1 MNKPVTLLLATL
13 LAPLSGQLCAQES
26 VTMDGKQYSTIEVNG
41 QTYLIPDNGSK
52 KRVARSLDGKTPQQ
66 TPQQTLRRGDV
77 LMQGAA
83 SPELTVSGTLLVEAD
98 DATAKALATRHGLNF
113 KQSSGGIALLE
124 AKSGT
129 DLNAIATKL
138 KSEGVNVQIELSGAE
153 QQPK

>member
-66 TPQQTLRRGDV
+66 TLRRGDV

-98 DATAKALATRHGLNF
+98 DASAKALASRHGLSF
-113 KQSSGGIALLE
+113 KQISGGIALLE
-124 AKSGT
+124 AKPGT
-129 DLNAIATKL
+129 DLNAISARL
-138 KSEGVNVQIELSGAE
+138 QQEGVKVQIELAGAE
-153 QQPK
+153 QQPR

>member
-52 KRVARSLDGKTPQQ
+52 KRVARSLDSKA
-66 TPQQTLRRGDV
+66 PQQTLRRGDV

-98 DATAKALATRHGLNF
+98 DTSAKALATRHGLNF

-124 AKSGT
+124 AKPGT

>member
-52 KRVARSLDGKTPQQ
+52 KRVARSLDDKVPQQ
-66 TPQQTLRRGDV
+66 SLRRGDV

-98 DATAKALATRHGLNF
+98 DTSAKALATRHGLNF

-124 AKSGT
+124 AKPGT

>member
-52 KRVARSLDGKTPQQ
+52 KRVARSLDSKV
-66 TPQQTLRRGDV
+66 PQQTLRRGDV

-83 SPELTVSGTLLVEAD
+83 SPELIVSGTLLVEAD
-98 DATAKALATRHGLNF
+98 DASAKALATRHGLNF

-138 KSEGVNVQIELSGAE
+138 KSEGVKVQIELSGAE

>member
-52 KRVARSLDGKTPQQ
+52 RRVARSLDSKV
-66 TPQQTLRRGDV
+66 PQQTLRRGDV

>member
-13 LAPLSGQLCAQES
+13 LAPLSGQLCAEES

-52 KRVARSLDGKTPQQ
+52 KRVARSLDSKA
-66 TPQQTLRRGDV
+66 PQQTLRRGDV

-98 DATAKALATRHGLNF
+98 DASATALASRHGLSF

-124 AKSGT
+124 AKPGT
-129 DLNAIATKL
+129 DLNTIASKL
-138 KSEGVNVQIELSGAE
+138 QSEGVKVQIELSGAE

>member
-13 LAPLSGQLCAQES
+13 LAPLSGQLCAEES

-52 KRVARSLDGKTPQQ
+52 QRVARSLDSKV
-66 TPQQTLRRGDV
+66 PQQTLRRGDV

-98 DATAKALATRHGLNF
+98 DATARTLATRHGLNF

>member
-52 KRVARSLDGKTPQQ
+52 RRVARSLDSKV
-66 TPQQTLRRGDV
+66 PQQTLRRGDV

-98 DATAKALATRHGLNF
+98 DASAKALATRHGLNV

>member
-13 LAPLSGQLCAQES
+13 LAPLSGQLCAQKS

-52 KRVARSLDGKTPQQ
+52 KRVARSLDSKV
-66 TPQQTLRRGDV
+66 PQQTLRRGDV

-98 DATAKALATRHGLNF
+98 DASAKALATRHGLNF

-124 AKSGT
+124 AKPGT

-138 KSEGVNVQIELSGAE
+138 KSEGVKVQIELSGAE

>member
-13 LAPLSGQLCAQES
+13 LTPLSGQLCAEES

-52 KRVARSLDGKTPQQ
+52 KRVARSLDGKA
-66 TPQQTLRRGDV
+66 PQQTLRRGDV

-113 KQSSGGIALLE
+113 KQSSGDIALLE

>member
-26 VTMDGKQYSTIEVNG
+26 ITMDGKQYSTIEVNG

-52 KRVARSLDGKTPQQ
+52 KRVARSLDSKV
-66 TPQQTLRRGDV
+66 PQQTLRRGDV

-98 DATAKALATRHGLNF
+98 DASAKALATRHGLNF

-124 AKSGT
+124 AKSGN

-138 KSEGVNVQIELSGAE
+138 QSEGVKVQIELSGAE

>member
-52 KRVARSLDGKTPQQ
+52 KRVARSLDGKI
-66 TPQQTLRRGDV
+66 PQQTLRRGDV

-129 DLNAIATKL
+129 DLNAIATQL
-138 KSEGVNVQIELSGAE
+138 QSEGVNVQIELSGAE

>member
-13 LAPLSGQLCAQES
+13 LAPLSGQLCAEES

-52 KRVARSLDGKTPQQ
+52 KRVARSLDGKA
-66 TPQQTLRRGDV
+66 PQQTLRRGDV

-83 SPELTVSGTLLVEAD
+83 SPELTVSGTLLLEAD
-98 DATAKALATRHGLNF
+98 DATARTLATRHGLNF

-124 AKSGT
+124 AKPGT

>member
-13 LAPLSGQLCAQES
+13 LAPLSGQLCAEES

-52 KRVARSLDGKTPQQ
+52 KRVARSLDSKV
-66 TPQQTLRRGDV
+66 PQQTLRRGDV

-98 DATAKALATRHGLNF
+98 DASAKALATRHGLNF

-124 AKSGT
+124 AKLGT

>member
-52 KRVARSLDGKTPQQ
+52 KRVARSLDDKVPQQ
-66 TPQQTLRRGDV
+66 SLRRGDV

-98 DATAKALATRHGLNF
+98 DASAKALATRHGLNF

-124 AKSGT
+124 AKPGT

-138 KSEGVNVQIELSGAE
+138 QSEGVNVQIELSGAE

>member
-13 LAPLSGQLCAQES
+13 LAPLSGQLCAEES

-52 KRVARSLDGKTPQQ
+52 KRVARSLDDKVPQQ
-66 TPQQTLRRGDV
+66 SLRRGDV

-98 DATAKALATRHGLNF
+98 DATAKALASRHGLNF

-138 KSEGVNVQIELSGAE
+138 QSEGVKVQIELSGAE
-153 QQPK
+153 RQPK

>member
-26 VTMDGKQYSTIEVNG
+26 ITMDGKQYSTIEVNG

-52 KRVARSLDGKTPQQ
+52 KWVARSLDSKV
-66 TPQQTLRRGDV
+66 PQQTLRRGDV

-98 DATAKALATRHGLNF
+98 DASAKALATRHGLNF

-138 KSEGVNVQIELSGAE
+138 KSEGVKVQIELSGAE

>member
-52 KRVARSLDGKTPQQ
+52 KRVARSLDSKV
-66 TPQQTLRRGDV
+66 PQQTLRRGDV

-129 DLNAIATKL
+129 DLNAIATQL
-138 KSEGVNVQIELSGAE
+138 QSEGVKVQIELSGAE

>member
-52 KRVARSLDGKTPQQ
+52 KRVTRSIDSKV
-66 TPQQTLRRGDV
+66 PQQTLRRGDV

-98 DATAKALATRHGLNF
+98 DATAKALATRHSLNF

-124 AKSGT
+124 AKPGT

>member
-13 LAPLSGQLCAQES
+13 LAPLSGQLCAEES

-52 KRVARSLDGKTPQQ
+52 KRVARSLDGKA
-66 TPQQTLRRGDV
+66 PQQTLRRGDV

-113 KQSSGGIALLE
+113 KQSSGGIVLLE

-129 DLNAIATKL
+129 DLNAIATQL
-138 KSEGVNVQIELSGAE
+138 QSEGVNVQIELSGAE

>member
-52 KRVARSLDGKTPQQ
+52 KRVARSLDSKV
-66 TPQQTLRRGDV
+66 PQQTLRRGDV

-98 DATAKALATRHGLNF
+98 DASAKALATRHGLKF

>member
-13 LAPLSGQLCAQES
+13 LAPLSGQLCAEES

-52 KRVARSLDGKTPQQ
+52 KRVARSLDGKA
-66 TPQQTLRRGDV
+66 PQQTLRRGDV

-98 DATAKALATRHGLNF
+98 DATAKALATRHGLSF

-124 AKSGT
+124 AKPGT

>member
-52 KRVARSLDGKTPQQ
+52 KRVARSLDSKV
-66 TPQQTLRRGDV
+66 PQQTLRRGDV

-138 KSEGVNVQIELSGAE
+138 QSEGVKIQIELSGAE

>member
-52 KRVARSLDGKTPQQ
+52 KRVARSLDDKVPQQ
-66 TPQQTLRRGDV
+66 SLRRGDV

-83 SPELTVSGTLLVEAD
+83 SPELTVSGTLLIEAD
-98 DATAKALATRHGLNF
+98 EPQARALATRHGLSF

-138 KSEGVNVQIELSGAE
+138 QSEGVKVQIELSGAE
-153 QQPK
+153 RQPK

>member
-52 KRVARSLDGKTPQQ
+52 KRVARSLDSKV
-66 TPQQTLRRGDV
+66 PQQTLRRGDV

-98 DATAKALATRHGLNF
+98 DASAKALATRHGLNF

-129 DLNAIATKL
+129 DLSAIATKL

>member
-52 KRVARSLDGKTPQQ
+52 KRVARSLDSKV
-66 TPQQTLRRGDV
+66 PQQTLRRGDV

-83 SPELTVSGTLLVEAD
+83 SPELTVSGTLLLEAD
-98 DATAKALATRHGLNF
+98 DASAKALATRHGLNF

-124 AKSGT
+124 AKPGT

>member
-13 LAPLSGQLCAQES
+13 LAPLSGQLCAEES

-52 KRVARSLDGKTPQQ
+52 KRVARSLDDKVPQQ
-66 TPQQTLRRGDV
+66 SLRRGDV

-138 KSEGVNVQIELSGAE
+138 QSEGVKVQIELSGAE

>member
-52 KRVARSLDGKTPQQ
+52 KRVARSLDGK

-129 DLNAIATKL
+129 DLNAIATQL
-138 KSEGVNVQIELSGAE
+138 QSEGVKVQIELSGAE

>member
-52 KRVARSLDGKTPQQ
+52 KRVARSLDSKV
-66 TPQQTLRRGDV
+66 PQQTLRRGDV

-98 DATAKALATRHGLNF
+98 DASAKALATRHSLNF

-129 DLNAIATKL
+129 DLNAIATQL
-138 KSEGVNVQIELSGAE
+138 QSEGVKVQIELAGALK
-153 QQPK
+153 QPK

>member
-26 VTMDGKQYSTIEVNG
+26 ITMDGKQYSTIEVNG

-66 TPQQTLRRGDV
+66 TLRRGDV

-98 DATAKALATRHGLNF
+98 DASAKALATRHSLNF

-124 AKSGT
+124 AKPGT

>member
-52 KRVARSLDGKTPQQ
+52 KRVARSLDGKA
-66 TPQQTLRRGDV
+66 PQQTLRRGDV

-129 DLNAIATKL
+129 DLNAIATQL
-138 KSEGVNVQIELSGAE
+138 QSEGVKVQIELAGALK
-153 QQPK
+153 QPK

>member
-26 VTMDGKQYSTIEVNG
+26 ITMDGKQYSTIEVNG

-52 KRVARSLDGKTPQQ
+52 KRVARSLDSKL
-66 TPQQTLRRGDV
+66 PQQTLRRGDV

-98 DATAKALATRHGLNF
+98 DASAKALATRHGLNF

>member
-13 LAPLSGQLCAQES
+13 LAPLSGQLCAEES

-52 KRVARSLDGKTPQQ
+52 KRVARSLDSKA
-66 TPQQTLRRGDV
+66 PQQTLRRGDV

-98 DATAKALATRHGLNF
+98 DASATALASRHGLSF

-124 AKSGT
+124 AKPGT
-129 DLNAIATKL
+129 DINAIATQL
-138 KSEGVNVQIELSGAE
+138 KSEGMKVQIELSGAE

>member
-52 KRVARSLDGKTPQQ
+52 KRVARSLDSKV
-66 TPQQTLRRGDV
+66 PQQTLRRGDV

-138 KSEGVNVQIELSGAE
+138 QSEGVKVQIELSGAE

>member
-26 VTMDGKQYSTIEVNG
+26 ITMDGKQYSTIEVNG

-52 KRVARSLDGKTPQQ
+52 KRVARSLDSKV
-66 TPQQTLRRGDV
+66 PQQTLRRGDV

-83 SPELTVSGTLLVEAD
+83 SPELTVSGTLLLEAD

-124 AKSGT
+124 AKPGT